1 MDAGLSIG
9 LSYCN
14 RKKWANYLFVSL
26 WRILLQAF
34 SIFFG
39 FLNSYAYNTKEEKID
54 RLRWLYVSMTYHG
67 QKWYIVE
74 TPWRKKSVS
83 RKRREIIEFCCFVNL
98 CFWDHVLFKPFWRDL
113 TLGFLGERKE
123 NGFGNN
129 SKLLLLQAPCFK
141 SFPKLWCYLLVLY
154 MLILNCGIMIFAPDS
169 FQSLYFLQYLT

>member
-1 MDAGLSIG
+1 MLIKS
-9 LSYCN
+9 
-14 RKKWANYLFVSL
+14 
-26 WRILLQAF
+26 F

-113 TLGFLGERKE
+113 ILGFLGERKE

-141 SFPKLWCYLLVLY
+141 SKTLVLPVSIVHVNPELWNY
-154 MLILNCGIMIFAPDS
+154 DICTWFFS
-169 FQSLYFLQYLT
+169 KSLFLTVSYIA